1 MNVEIVDRGDF
12 VVVGMKY
19 RGRNE
24 HEEIPALWG
33 QFMPRL
39 GEIASIADSG
49 VFYGVMG
56 NYDMAAG
63 EFDYVAGAEVLPD
76 TAVPE
81 GMARWDVPPGTYAVI
96 IFPFSELMEAIDH
109 IHNAWL
115 PASGYR
121 HTGGPEYEYY
131 GLAFEPEDRTDGP
144 ACRWRSRLP
153 NPLPGERAHGTRPE
167 LNGRPAGVCFDYC
180 RCEIASIYK

>member
-1 MNVEIVDRGDF
+1 MKVEIVDRGDF

-24 HEEIPALWG
+24 HGEIPALWG
-33 QFMPRL
+33 QFMPHV
-39 GEIASIADSG
+39 GEISEPVDLSIY
-49 VFYGVMG
+49 YGVMG
-56 NYDMAAG
+56 NYDMATG

-81 GMARWDVPPGTYAVI
+81 GMERWNVPPGTYAVI
-96 IFPFSELMEAIDH
+96 TFPFSKLMEAIGH
-109 IHNAWL
+109 IHNTWL

-131 GLAFEPEDRTDGP
+131 GPAFEPEDPNSEMQFYMP
-144 ACRWRSRLP
+144 A
-153 NPLPGERAHGTRPE
+153 ER
-167 LNGRPAGVCFDYC
+167 
-180 RCEIASIYK
+180 I